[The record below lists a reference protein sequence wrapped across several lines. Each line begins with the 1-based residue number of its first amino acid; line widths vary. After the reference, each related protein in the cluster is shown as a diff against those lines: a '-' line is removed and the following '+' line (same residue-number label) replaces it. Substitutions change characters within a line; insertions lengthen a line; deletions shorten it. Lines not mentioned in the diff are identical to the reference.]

1 MADIQVQKTGE
12 DQERFSFS
20 VAIEET
26 GSRSTHQVTLSRSD
40 HRELGVETEPPEQ
53 FVRRCIEWLLEREAK
68 DSILSR
74 FDIREISQYF
84 PRFREEIR
92 KRQPQ
97 VP

>member
-1 MADIQVQKTGE
+1 GE
-12 DQERFSFS
+12 DEEEFSFR
-20 VAIEET
+20 VAIEEA

-40 HRELGVETEPPEQ
+40 QRELGVETDSPEQ
-53 FVRRCIEWLLEREAK
+53 FVRRCIEWLLERESK
-68 DSILSR
+68 ESILAR

-92 KRQPQ
+92 KRRPQ